1 MFVARV
7 RTPCSALEPVASY
20 HSDCLFQS
28 AELVPVT
35 VFTANSKEV
44 VGLSVVW

>member
-1 MFVARV
+1 MRVARV
-7 RTPCSALEPVASY
+7 RTPCSALEPVGPY